1 MTDNL
6 LWYFCGLDRKLR
18 YGDER
23 IAKVG
28 ITHTVAG
35 IPKLC
40 AHGLHASASA
50 LDALRLGGGPV
61 VFQVELGADAVQD
74 TDKAV
79 STSRRYVAGGIDVTK
94 TLVEFAC
101 CIAEAS
107 MLLTEHYDERSW
119 NAIEVTRAIMRGE
132 LNAAAAY
139 AAANANADAAAA
151 YAAAANAAAD
161 AANAAAYA
169 AANAANA
176 NADARTEI
184 NALLESMLIE
194 AINGQA

>member
-18 YGDER
+18 YGDDR
-23 IAKVG
+23 VAKVG
-28 ITHTVAG
+28 TMHTVAG

-40 AHGLHASASA
+40 AHGLHASANA

-61 VFQVELGADAVQD
+61 VFQVELGADAVQG

-79 STSRRYVAGGIDVTK
+79 STSRRYIAGDVDVTK

-101 CIAEAS
+101 CVAEAS

-132 LNAAAAY
+132 LNADAAY
-139 AAANANADAAAA
+139 AAANAAANAANAAYAAANAA
-151 YAAAANAAAD
+151 YAAAANAA
-161 AANAAAYA
+161 NAA
-169 AANAANA
+169 AANA
-176 NADARTEI
+176 EI
-184 NALLESMLIE
+184 NAILESMLIE